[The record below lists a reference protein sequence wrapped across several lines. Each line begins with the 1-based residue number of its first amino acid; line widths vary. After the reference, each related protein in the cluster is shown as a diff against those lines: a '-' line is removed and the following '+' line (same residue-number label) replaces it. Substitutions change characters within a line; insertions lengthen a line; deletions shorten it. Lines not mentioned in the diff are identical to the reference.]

1 MGYLDL
7 YVLPVR
13 IDREAEYQ
21 ALAQLGKTIW
31 LEHGALSY
39 SEHRAEDV
47 PLGKVT
53 SWPMAV
59 KLEPG
64 EVLYV
69 GVAGYRDREHRD
81 AVNAKVMADPRFEGM
96 MQDSPANM
104 QRMIFGGFATVVD
117 GAA

>member
-1 MGYLDL
+1 MP
-7 YVLPVR
+7 VL

-21 ALAQLGKTIW
+21 ALAQLGKTVW

-39 SEHRAEDV
+39 SEHRAEDA

-53 SWPMAV
+53 SLPMAV

-69 GVAGYRDREHRD
+69 GVVIDRDREHRD
-81 AVNAKVMADPRFEGM
+81 AVNAKVMADSRFEGM